1 MTTGPLAGPASAY
14 PTLRTPASFCLS
26 GAKDVFVPGLTAG
39 TSAGFMFDCAAAEPF
54 MPNWAAATVMAAVA
68 AAAEVAR
75 MLRLVGDEDSA
86 DIIILSFSSVRAS
99 QANGFTHEANAP
111 QAF

>member
-1 MTTGPLAGPASAY
+1 MSWGQRCRRMTTGPLAGPASAY

-39 TSAGFMFDCAAAEPF
+39 TSAGFMFDCAAAEPI
-54 MPNWAAATVMAAVA
+54 MPNWAAASVMAAVA

-86 DIIILSFSSVRAS
+86 DIIILLD
-99 QANGFTHEANAP
+99 GNAVVP
-111 QAF
+111 R